1 MANKILTIEDLYKK
15 VDTESIDVSYVDY
28 WTRIDT
34 SLVQHY
40 IDAYGLRTK
49 TKTGAACVVGCQN
62 CQVSHIEKYKK
73 DYPTHPVESKRKVK
87 ADPKSFPTHAFQI
100 SCPLIPKDYLEQ
112 YSDFAN
118 ELSDEEKD
126 ALIINTDPVTFASK
140 MFNWKPR
147 SHQEIALRCQSKK
160 KVFRFGRRSG
170 KSDALAI
177 EILFHAFTRIR
188 EYFDED
194 IKEKV
199 NGIKILVCCPFDSQ
213 VTAIFNRILELL
225 NSNPSLKKEFKYK
238 QSPYHQLR
246 LDNGAIIS
254 GFTTGSNG
262 ASAVR
267 GQDAHVIVL
276 DEVDYMTEKDFTTI
290 LPIAQSHSDCL
301 IRAASTPSG
310 LRSKFYEWCQEATD
324 WKEFY
329 FPTAVIDETPFA
341 QTKISWRSLRN
352 EMRREYTSDGWL
364 QEVMA
369 MFISNA
375 DGVFAAPLVTSAM
388 EGYTYGQMR
397 EAKMRGDLAGFRYS
411 LGVDWN
417 TSFGTWICVTGYHP
431 QVGLQ
436 VMEIINVPKQ
446 NFTQLQGLQ
455 KITELLSYWQP
466 HHIYVD
472 KGHGATQWETLKMW
486 SSQQKPGS
494 YEFMVQRKVKA
505 YDFGSKV
512 QIKEPSSGRLIE
524 HPAKPFLVENAVR
537 RFEDKMIK
545 FSFEDELLRKQ
556 LLNYIIKSR
565 QPNGTPV
572 FGQDN
577 TSIGDHALDAFMLS
591 LVAFTI
597 EEGPLAINRGMS
609 TEIGIRETIGHSMIG
624 EQIQDS
630 RDKRLTGSDLLR
642 HIAKERE
649 SAIESRQQGG
659 FPGEKK
665 PEHYS
670 DLDRRAWERDMIV
683 SRDNKGNMGQKI
695 APSFNSRHNYQRHS
709 GRIIK

>member
-1 MANKILTIEDLYKK
+1 MKEKILNLSDLYKK

-28 WTRIDT
+28 WSKIQNSIIQEYIDT
-34 SLVQHY
+34 
-40 IDAYGLRTK
+40 YGLRTK
-49 TKTGAACVVGCQN
+49 TKTGAACSVGCEN

-73 DYPTHPVESKRKVK
+73 DYPAHPIESKRKIK
-87 ADPKSFPTHAFQI
+87 ADPKAFPTHAFQI

-118 ELSDEEKD
+118 ELSEEEKD
-126 ALIINTDPVTFASK
+126 ALVINTDPVTFASK

-160 KVFRFGRRSG
+160 KVYRFGRRSG

-225 NSNPSLKKEFKYK
+225 NSNPSLRKEFRYK

-267 GQDAHVIVL
+267 GQDAHVIIL

-310 LRSKFYEWCQEATD
+310 LRSKFYEWCQEAAD

-341 QTKISWRSLRN
+341 QAKISWKSLRN

-375 DGVFAAPLVTSAM
+375 DGVFAAPLVASAM
-388 EGYTYGQMR
+388 DGYTYSQMR
-397 EAKMRGDLAGFRYS
+397 EAKMKGDLAGYRYS

-417 TSFGTWICVTGYHP
+417 TSFGTWICITGFHP

-436 VMEIINVPKQ
+436 VMEVVNVPKQ

-455 KITELLSYWQP
+455 KITELLSFWQP
-466 HHIYVD
+466 QHIYVD

-486 SSQQKPGS
+486 SSQQKAGT
-494 YEFMVQRKVKA
+494 YEFNVQRRIKA

-512 QIKEPSSGRLIE
+512 AIREPSSGRIIE

-537 RFEDKMIK
+537 RFEDKIIR
-545 FSFEDELLRKQ
+545 FSFEDDLLRKQ

-597 EEGPLAINRGMS
+597 EEGPLAMSRGMVS
-609 TEIGIRETIGHSMIG
+609 SFGITETLGHSILS
-624 EQIQDS
+624 EQNQNPY
-630 RDKRLTGSDLLR
+630 DKKLTGGELLR
-642 HIAKERE
+642 HLQNERN
-649 SAIESRQQGG
+649 SAIDSRKNGSG
-659 FPGEKK
+659 PYEKK
-665 PEHYS
+665 TEHYS

-683 SRDNKGNMGQKI
+683 TRDGKGNMGQAI
-695 APSFNSRHNYQRHS
+695 APVFNSRHNYQRPS
-709 GRIIK
+709 GRTIK